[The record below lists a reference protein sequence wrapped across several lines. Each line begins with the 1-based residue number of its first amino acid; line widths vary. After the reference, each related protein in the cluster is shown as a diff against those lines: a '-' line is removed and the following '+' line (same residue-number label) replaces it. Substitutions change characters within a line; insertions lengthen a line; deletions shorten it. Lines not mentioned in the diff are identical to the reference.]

1 MEGGNC
7 TSLRADDSVQSTAQ
21 ETVESEGLREHF
33 IIECSELEREGDAIV
48 RPENALSA

>member
-1 MEGGNC
+1 VEGGNC

-33 IIECSELEREGDAIV
+33 IIECSASLRGKEMPLLGPKLR
-48 RPENALSA
+48 S